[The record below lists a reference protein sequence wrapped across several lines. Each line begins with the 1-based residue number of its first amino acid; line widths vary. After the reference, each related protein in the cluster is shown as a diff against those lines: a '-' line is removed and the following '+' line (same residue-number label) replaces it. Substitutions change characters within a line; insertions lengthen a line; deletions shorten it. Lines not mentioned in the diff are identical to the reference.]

1 MTARKSEWVISLT
14 QTEIML
20 VLASIILILLLA
32 KDIEFKEEKQKV
44 VFLQQQ
50 IESIKTPEPPS
61 EPESPSPPEVDIT
74 EEVTGILE
82 RGELIDPKE
91 ESLQVLG
98 DKATEAVQN
107 LVDEKKAVDDALRL
121 AESPLGESPDARHE
135 KILQMGED
143 AAAGKAAQDALG
155 IAKGDAEAI
164 RNRIAGLKKSA
175 EEVEDA
181 SSSLAEENS
190 KLRDRIANTE
200 AENKRLG
207 FKLRIGFLPCWL
219 RADVRTSYYHT
230 YHTKYDAS
238 QNRFRISPHPDLD
251 KRIPIIQAA
260 LAGELSLLRNHP
272 KGWITEPEFATFGQ
286 KIRERKNRL
295 YGEEC
300 RLTTT
305 IDKDATGKEILFI
318 RDKVGLYPIIHE

>member
-20 VLASIILILLLA
+20 VLASIILILLLRSTL
-32 KDIEFKEEKQKV
+32 ILEKAENKIAVLQK
-44 VFLQQQ
+44 QA
-50 IESIKTPEPPS
+50 ESVKNSEPPS
-61 EPESPSPPEVDIT
+61 EPESPSPPEANIT

-82 RGELIDPKE
+82 RGGLIDPKE
-91 ESLQVLG
+91 ESRQVLG

-107 LVDEKKAVDDALRL
+107 LVDDKRAVDGALRL
-121 AESPLGESPDARHE
+121 AESTVGESPDARLE
-135 KILQMGED
+135 KIRQIGED

-219 RADVRTSYYHT
+219 SADVRQSYYHT
-230 YHTKYDAS
+230 YRTKYDAS
-238 QNRFRISPHPDLD
+238 QNRFRISPHPHLD

-272 KGWITEPEFATFGQ
+272 KGWITESEFATFGQ

-300 RLTTT
+300 RLTTK
-305 IDKDATGKEILFI
+305 INEAATGKEIKFI
-318 RDKVGLYPIIHE
+318 RDKVGLYPIYE

>member
-32 KDIEFKEEKQKV
+32 KDSEFKKEKQKV

-50 IESIKTPEPPS
+50 IASVKTPEPPS

-74 EEVTGILE
+74 KEVTGILE
-82 RGELIDPKE
+82 RGGLIDPKE
-91 ESLQVLG
+91 ESRQVLG

-121 AESPLGESPDARHE
+121 AESTLGESPDARHE

-155 IAKGDAEAI
+155 IAKGDAEAL
-164 RNRIAGLKKSA
+164 RNRIAGLEKST
-175 EEVEDA
+175 EEIEDA

-200 AENKRLG
+200 AEIKR
-207 FKLRIGFLPCWL
+207 LRIGFLPCWP
-219 RADVRTSYYHT
+219 RDDSQPPYHFTT
-230 YHTKYDAS
+230 YLTEYNKT
-238 QNRFRISPHPDLD
+238 QRRFHISPHWDE
-251 KRIPIIQAA
+251 RIPIVQKA

-272 KGWITEPEFATFGQ
+272 KGWITESEFAAFGQ

-300 RLTTT
+300 RLVTR
-305 IDKDATGKEILFI
+305 INDAGQKAIEFV
-318 RDKVGLYPIIHE
+318 RDNVGFYPVYK